1 MISSVR
7 AEPPKRFNRNAA
19 DKMTMRETESST
31 KLNSFQEAVRIS
43 LNQKLLKIGHF
54 CARPETALGT
64 GALPLSASLDSI
76 TWKSGLLN
84 SVDPLGNR
92 IYNFDYI
99 CPSERTV
106 RVTFPLIPHDF
117 FRHIIESAPAN
128 RAGVRRWLFL

>member
-1 MISSVR
+1 MRCATVDKIEDARS
-7 AEPPKRFNRNAA
+7 PKFNKAQQLA
-19 DKMTMRETESST
+19 TSCPHLIETEAT
-31 KLNSFQEAVRIS
+31 ENR
-43 LNQKLLKIGHF
+43 HF

>member
-1 MISSVR
+1 MQ
-7 AEPPKRFNRNAA
+7 EPQ
-19 DKMTMRETESST
+19 SST
-31 KLNSFQEAVRIS
+31 KLNSFQQDGRIS
-43 LNQKLLKIGHF
+43 LKQKLLRTSHLRG
-54 CARPETALGT
+54 RPEPALGT

-117 FRHIIESAPAN
+117 FRHIIESAPAH